1 SLSKSWLHEKVFGT
15 AVVPAQDLAAWAP
28 IFRAAAPAQASLF
41 VARAL
46 LEHAVPVAAELGVR
60 RARTIAILAD
70 RGIAAVTPA
79 SGYLIPIELAAEVVL
94 ARHRVLVIPFAVF
107 GGTRAWSFASALS

>member
-1 SLSKSWLHEKVFGT
+1 
-15 AVVPAQDLAAWAP
+15 VPAQDFAAWAP

-46 LEHAVPVAAELGVR
+46 LEHAVPVAAELEVR
-60 RARTIAILAD
+60 RTRVLATLAEH
-70 RGIAAVTPA
+70 GITVAAPA
-79 SGYLIPIELAAEVVL
+79 QGYFIPIELAADLVL

-107 GGTRAWSFASALS
+107 GGTHAWSFASAL